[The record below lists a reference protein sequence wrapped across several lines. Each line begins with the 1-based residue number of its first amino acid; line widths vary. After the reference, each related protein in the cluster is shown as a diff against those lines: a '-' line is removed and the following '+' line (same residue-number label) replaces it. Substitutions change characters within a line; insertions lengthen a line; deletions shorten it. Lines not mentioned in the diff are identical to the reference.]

1 MKILKLYSNTE
12 EYYSID
18 MRLNKPKWT
27 QHLTRFVNF
36 AMKHRIKD
44 ISHNFENVC
53 AIDMHVHTAY
63 SHCCFDPIETT
74 LLRAAEIGLSGICIM
89 DHHTSEGYKK
99 ALELKEKFVSEG
111 KMKEDFIL
119 IPGIEYSAKEGH
131 VGGIF
136 CNKDIYFK
144 KYTAKECVDMIHDMG
159 GLAVCVH
166 PYRKKTGIK
175 ELSKELPFDAV
186 EERAG
191 SIFKKKYAEL
201 NYETAKNFD
210 CAKLGSSDAHY
221 WTFLGSSYT
230 VFPKGTKTPDDIKRA
245 VLNKETVAAET
256 ENIHIIR
263 NFLGR

>member
-12 EYYSID
+12 EYYDIK

-27 QHLTRFVNF
+27 QNLTHFVNF
-36 AMKHRIKD
+36 IMKHKIKD
-44 ISHNFENVC
+44 VSSDFGNVC
-53 AIDMHVHTAY
+53 AIDTHVHTAY
-63 SHCCFDPIETT
+63 SHCCFDPIEKT

-89 DHHTSEGYKK
+89 DHHTTEGYKK
-99 ALELKEKFVSEG
+99 ALELKEKFVAEG

-119 IPGIEYSAKEGH
+119 IPGIEYSSKEGH
-131 VGGIF
+131 IGGMF
-136 CNKDIYFK
+136 CEKDIYFK
-144 KYTAKECVDMIHDMG
+144 EYTAKETVQMIHDMG
-159 GLAVCVH
+159 GLAICVH

-175 ELSKELPFDAV
+175 DISKELDFDAV

-191 SIFKKKYAEL
+191 SIFKKKYAEK
-201 NYETAKNFD
+201 NYEITKDFT

-230 VFPKGTKTPDDIKRA
+230 VFPKGTKSLDDIKNA
-245 VLNKETVAAET
+245 ILNRETIAKET